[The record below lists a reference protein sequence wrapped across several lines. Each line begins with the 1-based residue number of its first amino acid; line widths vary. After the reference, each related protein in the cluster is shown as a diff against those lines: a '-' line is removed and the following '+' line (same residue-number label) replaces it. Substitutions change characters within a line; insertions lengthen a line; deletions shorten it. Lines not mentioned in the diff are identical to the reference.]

1 MRVTNEIPLTLTL
14 SPRGEENKWC
24 ETIYLKSYSKV
35 QRFGKDK
42 LYYPKLDEKPKH
54 N

>member
-1 MRVTNEIPLTLTL
+1 MRITNEIPLTLTL
-14 SPRGEENKWC
+14 SPNGEGNKRC
-24 ETIYLKSYSKV
+24 ETIYLKIYSKV

-42 LYYPKLDEKPKH
+42 LHYPKLDEKPKH